1 MCSSSLKG
9 QQFFQA
15 SPSSFHSQAD
25 QLKFE
30 RLLDVQ
36 EGDYK
41 LFTLDLQ
48 SLDAYMQAQSGTFF
62 VNLHIDQVW
71 NWTLKLESAPSMG
84 GYDYAYNGVVVPN
97 GGCRLYV
104 TKDFILG
111 HLSLSD
117 ETLHFTLLQHELGA
131 SYQGVFVL
139 FSKATPMLSI
149 PPYENSQSPI
159 TGKVEI
165 GIDIDNQIYN
175 EFGGNMA
182 LITAAVQV
190 QMDEVQRFYRDQH
203 TGYSSNPFSVELI
216 YYNRGPYPKPT
227 PYDFIGSTL
236 VSTHLQIRN
245 NWNRNQPCIPKD
257 VILQLMTHPHPAYG
271 QISMDTGGTGNICES
286 TTPTIFIN
294 HRPDTTSPH
303 RLTPQ
308 YNPVFALTIAHELG
322 HLMTKTG
329 GHLEEYPFCPASE
342 TNLCNT
348 VPSPIMCSYSGLA
361 RGLHEAYFSN
371 CSRQRIHQTLTN
383 LGPVCFSD
391 ERPVPALP
399 CPAPCVIP
407 IQFNADNLRP
417 SRQCGDRGEIN
428 YTVEICNSCESA
440 RNFNVVLRNRSDA
453 QQILSLD
460 VAFNPQ
466 SLPDA
471 AFGQR
476 FETGFSDWQPG
487 ECRYYSFSALL
498 NDTYTGTS
506 YNTRIEVPTAPG
518 QASPRAEN
526 IQILQANYVTVSGGT
541 LQNPNKLSTLN
552 FNGQYSFL
560 HPSTA
565 CNTMTPVAIAVSG
578 VLEIDLANLPPVSGA
593 GSMLYCLKNA
603 KIKMLPGSRI
613 IISGAGGTLSMEN
626 TEIFSCTNMWE
637 QFIVKSGVELIMD
650 HCRWEDGIQALTLE
664 NGAIAQIRDN
674 DFLNNRIG
682 VYIPPGSTESQDI
695 DVPEFEGNRFET
707 VGDGLKTPFA
717 GQKALAGVWIYGVRD
732 LQIGISDA
740 NENNF
745 AKLHNGVV
753 AFNSNLSVKN
763 SFFEGIHQETGAN
776 APAFSG
782 YGIYSVGNT
791 AYYRLLDVKGF
802 GKYGT
807 PVFRDCAT
815 AIFTDK
821 MAAYIEHC
829 NMEQVQQ
836 GIHLQNARFR
846 RLDVSRNNISAS
858 RTGINLFQN
867 TPVRCTV
874 DNNDVL
880 VAGTAYSSG
889 TGIRMEESPFGV
901 QNYQYYT
908 LQNNTVRMLSGAEGI
923 SLQAG
928 RYVQLYNN
936 TVQLSE
942 TGLPQNGITLWG
954 AGNAL
959 VRCNTLLGPKNYN
972 SAFPNRGIAGLGAYG
987 ALISCNT
994 TDYLRTGIL
1003 FDGMADATALRGN
1016 NLYRHHTGLQILDN
1030 GHIGEQVHHGN
1041 RWFGPFTESGAKHL
1055 ALAFEV
1061 VEQSRFRVDP
1071 AASSGQPY
1079 AYEPS
1084 WSAVGPWFIPDPVN
1098 ETDIFK
1104 CLASTYDA
1112 CQTAAPPLWVKT
1124 ETDALDDKLAQSAL
1138 QSPQF
1143 AQELGWTGR
1152 RHLYSRIVENNLP
1165 LQPGTFVRSFYT
1177 TTSGD
1182 VIAKLQQTQQSLRAA
1197 YQAESPAGLL
1207 LDQQNAALKE
1217 GLSQLHRNSLLQQQA
1232 TTASEQTALTSER
1245 ALLRSNLHAT
1255 LAYADALAEDA
1266 ADAAYVQL
1274 GTAAAI
1280 NATVAAT
1287 AVYEQNEKHFND
1299 LHIAWQQAESLTP
1312 AQQDALKNIAFQCPW
1327 RGGDAVFY
1335 ARSLYALLEPDAL
1348 YDDALLCSSTGQSR
1362 ALIPQDLTVVAGFEL
1377 YPNPAGDYII
1387 IRTSGIEDSARA
1399 SVVLYDLM
1407 GREILHTA
1415 VVGNSDFVLNTEQVH
1430 TGLFWAMLFVDGQRV
1445 DVRKVVIKR

>member
-1 MCSSSLKG
+1 
-9 QQFFQA
+9 
-15 SPSSFHSQAD
+15 
-25 QLKFE
+25 
-30 RLLDVQ
+30 
-36 EGDYK
+36 
-41 LFTLDLQ
+41 
-48 SLDAYMQAQSGTFF
+48 
-62 VNLHIDQVW
+62 
-71 NWTLKLESAPSMG
+71 MG
-84 GYDYAYNGVVVPN
+84 GYDFAYKGLVLPN
-97 GGCRLYV
+97 GECRLYV

-117 ETLHFTLLQHELGA
+117 KTLHFNLLQHEMGT
-131 SYQGVFVL
+131 SYQGVFVV
-139 FSKATPMLSI
+139 FSKTTPMLGI
-149 PPYENSQSPI
+149 PPANTSQTPI
-159 TGKVEI
+159 MGKLEI
-165 GIDIDNQIYN
+165 GIEIDNQIYN

-190 QMDEVQRFYRDQH
+190 QMDEVQRFFRDQH
-203 TGYSSNPFSVELI
+203 AGYSSNPFSVELI

-227 PYDFIGSTL
+227 PYDFVGNYQQGL
-236 VSTHLQIRN
+236 FRTHEKIRM
-245 NWNRNQPCIPKD
+245 NWNQNQPCIPKD
-257 VILQLMTHPHPAYG
+257 VIVQLMKHPHTALG
-271 QISMDTGGTGNICES
+271 QISLDTGGTGNVCES

-294 HRPDTTSPH
+294 HRPAPFSH
-303 RLTPQ
+303 RLTPH

-322 HLMTKTG
+322 HLMTRTG

-342 TNLCNT
+342 INLCNN
-348 VPSPIMCSYSGLA
+348 VPSPIMCSGSGVAL
-361 RGLHEAYFSN
+361 GLHQTYFSN
-371 CSRQRIHQTLTN
+371 CSRQRIYQTLEN
-383 LGPVCFSD
+383 LGAVCFSD
-391 ERPVPALP
+391 ERPVPSLP
-399 CPAPCVIP
+399 CPAPCAIP
-407 IQFNADNLRP
+407 IQFTADNLRP

-428 YTVEICNSCESA
+428 YTVEICNRCETV
-440 RNFNVVLRNRSDA
+440 RNLNVVLRNRTDA
-453 QQILSLD
+453 QQILLLD
-460 VAFNPQ
+460 PAFNPQ
-466 SLPDA
+466 QLPDA

-487 ECRYYSFSALL
+487 ECRYYSFSAML
-498 NDTYTGTS
+498 NNAYVGAS

-518 QASPRAEN
+518 QVSPRAEN
-526 IQILQANYVTVSGGT
+526 IQILQANYITISGGT
-541 LQNPNKLSTLN
+541 LQNPNKLSTLG

-560 HPSTA
+560 NPSTA

-578 VLEIDLANLPPVSGA
+578 VFEIDLANLPPVSGV

-603 KIKMLPGSRI
+603 KIKMSPGARI
-613 IISGAGGTLSMEN
+613 IVSGAGGKLTLEN

-637 QFIVKSGVELIMD
+637 QFIVKSGVELVMD
-650 HCRWEDGIQALTLE
+650 DCRWEDGIQALTLE
-664 NGAIAQIRDN
+664 NGAIARIRDN
-674 DFLNNRIG
+674 SFFNNRIG
-682 VYIPPGSTESQDI
+682 VYIPPGSTEIQNI
-695 DVPEFEGNRFET
+695 DVREFVGNRFET
-707 VGDGLKTPFA
+707 LGDGLKTPFV
-717 GQKALAGVWIYGVRD
+717 GQKALAGVWIHGVRD
-732 LQIGISDA
+732 LQIGINGA
-740 NENNF
+740 NENSF

-753 AFNSNLSVKN
+753 AYNSNLSVKN
-763 SFFEGIHQETGAN
+763 SLFEDIHQEAGAN

-791 AYYRLLDVKGF
+791 AYYRLLDIKGF

-807 PVFRDCAT
+807 PAFRDCAT
-815 AIFTDK
+815 AIFADK
-821 MAAYIEHC
+821 MAAHIEHC

-846 RLDVSRNNISAS
+846 RLDIVRNNISAS
-858 RTGINLFQN
+858 RAGINLFQN

-880 VAGTAYSSG
+880 VAGTAYSPG

-908 LQNNTVRMLSGAEGI
+908 VQNNTVRMLSGAEGI

-972 SAFPNRGIAGLGAYG
+972 AAFPNRGIAGLGAYG

-1003 FDGMADATALRGN
+1003 FDGMSDATALRGN
-1016 NLYRHHTGLQILDN
+1016 NLHRHHTGLQILDN

-1041 RWFGPFTESGAKHL
+1041 RWFGPFTEFGAKHL

-1061 VEQSRFRVDP
+1061 VGQSAFRVDGT
-1071 AASSGQPY
+1071 ASMLQPFDY
-1079 AYEPS
+1079 LPTVS
-1084 WSAVGPWFIPDPVN
+1084 SAFPWFFDQAVANPV
-1098 ETDIFK
+1098 TDIFQ
-1104 CLASTYDA
+1104 CLTSTYDA

-1124 ETDALDDKLAQSAL
+1124 ETDALDNKLAQNAL

-1152 RHLYSRIVENNLP
+1152 RHLYSRIAENNLP
-1165 LQPGTFVRSFYT
+1165 LQRGTSVRNFYIT
-1177 TTSGD
+1177 TATGGA
-1182 VIAKLQQTQQSLRAA
+1182 IAKLQQTQQSLQAV

-1207 LDQQNAALKE
+1207 LDQQDAALKE

-1232 TTASEQTALTSER
+1232 ATASEQTALTSER
-1245 ALLRSNLHAT
+1245 ALLRSNLHTA

-1274 GTAAAI
+1274 GTAAAL

-1287 AVYEQNEKHFND
+1287 AVYEQNEKHFNN

-1335 ARSLYALLEPDAL
+1335 ARSLYALLQPNAV
-1348 YDDALLCSSTGQSR
+1348 YDDALLCSTSGQYI
-1362 ALIPQDLTVVAGFEL
+1362 AIPSENAQDSGSFEL
-1377 YPNPAGDYII
+1377 YPNPTADII
-1387 IRTSGIEDSARA
+1387 VLVITPELQTDIILEVFHSSGYLVSR
-1399 SVVLYDLM
+1399 
-1407 GREILHTA
+1407 RK
-1415 VVGNSDFVLNTEQVH
+1415 
-1430 TGLFWAMLFVDGQRV
+1430 V
-1445 DVRKVVIKR
+1445 DVQGSQFYIETGDIPNGMYICRVSSEGRSLGSQKVIISK